1 MLRLWI
7 AFILLVSLTFTPV
20 LALAESAF
28 VEGHVF
34 NKLTGVP
41 LSWASVRILENI
53 TGPGRPLPVEVATGF
68 TDSNGFYQFEVDEF
82 LRSPIAI
89 VVDCGTAT
97 GKIQGRSIAFLRAGL
112 IRRDIYLEANRRLT
126 LCHPIDPE

>member
-1 MLRLWI
+1 MLRLRI

-34 NKLTGVP
+34 NKLTGAP

-68 TDSNGFYQFEVDEF
+68 RKVEGKPAYV
-82 LRSPIAI
+82 LPLA
-89 VVDCGTAT
+89 VVYDVVTFPV
-97 GKIQGRSIAFLRAGL
+97 RLLVVLSHAG
-112 IRRDIYLEANRRLT
+112 
-126 LCHPIDPE
+126 